1 MPSSFFKNIDL
12 KEKGFAVEVELIAKF
27 LKSNKSIIEV
37 PIRYSGRS
45 YEDGK
50 KIKASDGLNY
60 ILKLL
65 NINYLINYNPV
76 NYHS

>member
-1 MPSSFFKNIDL
+1 MRLEL

-27 LKSNKSIIEV
+27 LKSNKSEV

-45 YEDGK
+45 YQEGK

-60 ILKLL
+60 ILKTIKYRLF
-65 NINYLINYNPV
+65 N
-76 NYHS
+76 

>member
-1 MPSSFFKNIDL
+1 MPSSFFKSIDL

-27 LKSNKSIIEV
+27 LKSNKSIIEI

-45 YEDGK
+45 YEEGK

-60 ILKLL
+60 ILKTFKYKLF
-65 NINYLINYNPV
+65 N
-76 NYHS
+76 